1 MIKKELSKEES
12 KRVERYNKWKA
23 SFPAKIVRDVEK
35 MVEEA
40 NAKVAQL
47 RKKHPG
53 KYA

>member
-1 MIKKELSKEES
+1 MTKKGLSKEES
-12 KRVERYNKWKA
+12 TRIERYNKWRD

-47 RKKHPG
+47 RKKNPG

>member
-12 KRVERYNKWKA
+12 TRIERYNKWKA
-23 SFPAKIVRDVEK
+23 SFPVKIVRDVEK

-47 RKKHPG
+47 RKKNPG